1 MTVADHTQES
11 IMNDTAARRMH
22 PRRTLAAVAA
32 FLVASATAWGH
43 HGSAIS
49 YDTTK
54 LWSTWATVTQFNY
67 MNPHP
72 TMTFDRTV
80 ENGKVEHWHSEVLTN
95 PSMMARQGW
104 TRGRTQDAL
113 APGSRVKL
121 TLGTS
126 RAGGFSAIV
135 MRIET
140 ESGEVVGGSADRE
153 GVDLD
158 GVAGGLQPEGNQPL
172 PGQEAR

>member
-1 MTVADHTQES
+1 MH
-11 IMNDTAARRMH
+11 NTAAS
-22 PRRTLAAVAA
+22 RTLSRWTSVIAAA
-32 FLVASATAWGH
+32 FLIVSAAAWGH

-49 YDTTK
+49 YDTTN

-67 MNPHP
+67 QNPHP
-72 TMTFDRTV
+72 TMTFDRNV
-80 ENGKVEHWHSEVLTN
+80 GNGEVEHWVSEVLTN

-104 TRGRTQDAL
+104 TRGRTLEAL
-113 APGSRVKL
+113 APGARVKL
-121 TLGTS
+121 TLATS

-140 ESGEVVGGSADRE
+140 EPGEVVGGSLDRE

-158 GVAGGLQPEGNQPL
+158 GVAGGLQPKGDQPL
-172 PGQEAR
+172 PGQEVR